1 MRLRPLCAAATLA
14 AVMGCAHGSHPAPGA
29 TEPAAAATPYP
40 ALPSLPP
47 SPAPRPTDVVR
58 LGPSALRYVLH
69 QQVHAEQ
76 EFQGQTQTIN
86 RAVSLFVSTTITG
99 PADSVGYPLT
109 LAIDSMVPD
118 SGTAMP
124 PMVNL
129 AAARGLRYTGRLAP
143 SGEFR
148 GVVPSDSARAQA
160 FAQLAG
166 GFVRTFYPRLPPGGL
181 TLGAEWTDTVTTT
194 DRTVVEV
201 TIRSVQHA
209 RVVSWE
215 ERSGAR
221 CLRLEVNATYTV
233 AGAGEQGGQP
243 LQVAGSGTRST
254 IQFVAADGRY
264 LGGEF
269 QDSSAIAVT
278 LPMQGMTVP
287 VRQVSRYTVM
297 VRP

>member
-1 MRLRPLCAAATLA
+1 MHLSPLCAAAALA
-14 AVMGCAHGSHPAPGA
+14 AVMACAPRSPGAAEPAP
-29 TEPAAAATPYP
+29 TATPP
-40 ALPSLPP
+40 PP
-47 SPAPRPTDVVR
+47 SPLPSPYPPRSTDAVR

-76 EFQGQTQTIN
+76 EFQGQTQTID
-86 RAVSLFVSTTITG
+86 RRISLFVSATITG
-99 PADSVGYPLT
+99 PADSVGYA
-109 LAIDSMVPD
+109 LAVTIDSMVPD
-118 SGTAMP
+118 SGTAIP
-124 PMVNL
+124 PTVNL
-129 AAARGLRYTGRLAP
+129 AAARGLRYSGRLAP

-148 GVVPSDSARAQA
+148 GAVPSDSARAQA

-166 GFVRTFYPRLPPGGL
+166 GFVRTFYPRLPVGGL

-201 TIRSVQHA
+201 TIRSVQRA
-209 RVVSWE
+209 RVASWE

-221 CLRLEVNATYTV
+221 CLRLEVNAAYTV

-254 IQFVAADGRY
+254 VQFVAVDGRY
-264 LGGEF
+264 MGGEF
-269 QDSSAIAVT
+269 KDSSAIVVT
-278 LPMQGMTVP
+278 LPMQGATVP
-287 VRQVSRYTVM
+287 VRQLSRYTVT